1 MTHWSDKLIKSPG
14 FCTRPFFHTYLG
26 QAGSTK
32 VCCNNTEYSYGDIS
46 SQSFDDL
53 ISKKNDK
60 LTDFRRQFIDSDKLP
75 HSCRSCEDP
84 VNNHYRQQHID
95 LTRHILK
102 QFDTPEDLINNEK
115 IYTYDIRF
123 SNLCNLKCQ
132 YCSPD
137 ASSRIAAKL
146 YDSGR
151 LDRILLT
158 LGDENISQILARFE
172 ASINDVVEFYF
183 AGGEPLIMKEH
194 YDILDIC
201 IKHRKFD
208 IRLAYNSNLTI
219 LETKKYNIFDYWK
232 NFKKVGLNASIDAGW
247 EQFEF
252 IRSGGDWAKV
262 VENLKK
268 VRQLP
273 NVHVTITPTVAF
285 WNMIH
290 IPKVYKYLRENNL
303 LGRQTHNFG
312 GEILRHDL
320 LKPSVLPL
328 AYKNYI
334 RELYETEY
342 KEYPEVK
349 VLLKYLDDD
358 DSHLL
363 PETKKYVE
371 ELGKKQN
378 CDIYSVFPEFK
389 DIFNGLQ

>member
-1 MTHWSDKLIKSPG
+1 
-14 FCTRPFFHTYLG
+14 
-26 QAGSTK
+26 
-32 VCCNNTEYSYGDIS
+32 
-46 SQSFDDL
+46 
-53 ISKKNDK
+53 
-60 LTDFRRQFIDSDKLP
+60 
-75 HSCRSCEDP
+75 
-84 VNNHYRQQHID
+84 
-95 LTRHILK
+95 
-102 QFDTPEDLINNEK
+102 
-115 IYTYDIRF
+115 
-123 SNLCNLKCQ
+123 
-132 YCSPD
+132 
-137 ASSRIAAKL
+137 
-146 YDSGR
+146 
-151 LDRILLT
+151 
-158 LGDENISQILARFE
+158 
-172 ASINDVVEFYF
+172 
-183 AGGEPLIMKEH
+183 MKEH

-262 VENLKK
+262 VENLKQIK
-268 VRQLP
+268 QLP